1 MNLVVAAVGGAAAL
15 GLLALTIRR
24 PIFGCAVLVL
34 TVPLTAGLTRGAV
47 IPVLKA
53 SEAILLVVLAGV
65 VMHQVTTRRSRPVS
79 GLDIAVGGYVIRSIV
94 IHWIVLVLS
103 HSLADLDTLLTV
115 LLLALSLRL
124 VFIVSRTAP
133 V

>member
-1 MNLVVAAVGGAAAL
+1 MNLVVAAVGGVAAL

-53 SEAILLVVLAGV
+53 SEVILLVVLAGV
-65 VMHQVTTRRSRPVS
+65 VIHQVTTRRSRPVR
-79 GLDIAVGGYVIRSIV
+79 GLDIAVGAYVIGSCGIPMTV
-94 IHWIVLVLS
+94 MLLS
-103 HSLADLDTLLTV
+103 DFVGAQ
-115 LLLALSLRL
+115 
-124 VFIVSRTAP
+124 
-133 V
+133 